1 MASPAGAQGA
11 AALTRLDR
19 YILRQLVVAF
29 GFFALIFTGVVWL
42 TQAVRLIDTVVASG
56 QGAAVL
62 LEFSALVLPQ
72 VLVIVLPLAGMGAAL
87 YTLNRLY
94 SESELVVMMTAGLG
108 PAALLRPVLAF
119 GAMIAAAMAV
129 VVMVLVPHGG
139 AALAERTREIRSDLA
154 GALIVERQFL
164 HPADGLTLFISDVDR
179 SGEMSGVFLN
189 DQRDPARPVT
199 YSAEAALL
207 LAEGDEARLVM
218 RDGVALAL
226 GTGEQLSAVDYE
238 QFVFD
243 LSDLVRRSGDRAPRP
258 SEYPVAQLLRPTP
271 EMLAEGRYGVGD
283 FVAEGHYKLTLP
295 LLALLYPAVALVTL
309 LAGGY
314 RRSGFGR
321 RVIVAV
327 GVAVLMQSMAIVTRA
342 RVQDEAAL
350 WPAMYLP
357 ILLGVAYVAAL
368 TVRLSRPSRPLRRR
382 AA

>member
-1 MASPAGAQGA
+1 M
-11 AALTRLDR
+11 TRLDR
-19 YILRQLVVAF
+19 YILRQLIVAF
-29 GFFALIFTGVVWL
+29 GFFTLVFTGVVWL

-56 QGAAVL
+56 QGAAIL

-72 VLVIVLPLAGMGAAL
+72 VLVIVLPLSGMGAAL

-108 PAALLRPVLAF
+108 PAQLLRPVAIF
-119 GAMIAAAMAV
+119 GTLVAACMAV
-129 VVMVLVPHGG
+129 VVLVLVPRGG

-164 HPADGLTLFISDVDR
+164 HPIKGLTLFISDTDR
-179 SGEMSGVFLN
+179 SGEMSGVFVH
-189 DQRDPARPVT
+189 DQRDPAQPIT
-199 YSAEAALL
+199 YSAESALL
-207 LAEGDEARLVM
+207 LRDGDEARLVM
-218 RDGVALAL
+218 RDGVALGLSEGGA
-226 GTGEQLSAVDYE
+226 QLNAVDYE

-243 LSDLVRRSGDRAPRP
+243 LSELIEEEDARAPRP
-258 SEYPVAQLLRPTP
+258 SEYPVRLLLNPTP
-271 EMLAEGRYGVGD
+271 EMLARGD
-283 FVAEGHYKLTLP
+283 FQRGHYVAEAHYKLTLP
-295 LLALLYPAVALVTL
+295 LLALLYPAIALVTL

-327 GVAVLMQSMAIVTRA
+327 AVAVLLQSIAIVTRA
-342 RVQDEAAL
+342 RVQDDAAL

-357 ILLGVAYVAAL
+357 ILLGLVYVGVL
-368 TVRLSRPSRPLRRR
+368 LVRLSRPTRPRRL